1 MLRRV
6 LGLLALAALGL
17 AGFSAAV
24 FATSGGA
31 STSGG
36 AGPNASE
43 KTSRVVVVATEF
55 KFSLF
60 ATEFNSKRSI
70 PTGTVIFTVVNT
82 GKIAHDFKIAG
93 KKTGVILPG
102 KSATLRVTIRKKGRY
117 GYVCT
122 LVGHASAGMKG
133 VLAVGT
139 TPPKTTST
147 RTTTTTSTTTTTTTS
162 TTTTTVPGPAT
173 TVQVGM
179 FEYRFELSPP
189 TVPQGTIT
197 FVITNKGA
205 EPHNFAITGVK
216 AGAIIGPGQTE
227 TWTVGLAAGT
237 YEYVCDVP
245 FHAPNG
251 MTGSLVVTPS

>member
-1 MLRRV
+1 MRRV
-6 LGLLALAALGL
+6 LGLLALAALAV
-17 AGFSAAV
+17 AGFSAGI

-36 AGPNASE
+36 VAAKAAE
-43 KTSRVVVVATEF
+43 KTSRVTVTGTEF
-55 KFSLF
+55 KFKL
-60 ATEFNSKRSI
+60 SKRSV
-70 PTGTVIFTVVNT
+70 PTGTVIFTVVNR

-93 KKTGVILPG
+93 KKTPLLLPG
-102 KSATLRVTIRKKGRY
+102 KKATLRVNIKKKGRY
-117 GYVCT
+117 GYICT

-147 RTTTTTSTTTTTTTS
+147 GTTTTTSTTTTTTTTS

-197 FVITNKGA
+197 FVITNRGA
-205 EPHNFAITGVK
+205 EPHNFSINGVR

-237 YEYVCDVP
+237 YGYVCDVP
-245 FHAPNG
+245 FHAENG
-251 MTGSLVVTPS
+251 MRGSLVVSPS